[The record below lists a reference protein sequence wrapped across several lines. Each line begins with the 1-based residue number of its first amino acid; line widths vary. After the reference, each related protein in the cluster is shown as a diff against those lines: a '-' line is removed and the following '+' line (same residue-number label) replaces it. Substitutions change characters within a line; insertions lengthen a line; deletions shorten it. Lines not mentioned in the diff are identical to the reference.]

1 LPTWPVCWRQF
12 LWLIYFT
19 RDRLGENPERE
30 VAGFIAELLWGVK
43 SGKEKVRRNVRR
55 LVETLSIA
63 PGFSQGE
70 GSF

>member
-1 LPTWPVCWRQF
+1 
-12 LWLIYFT
+12 
-19 RDRLGENPERE
+19 LGENPERE